1 MNIPIILASAS
12 PRRKE
17 LLSLITP
24 EFEIEV
30 SKAEEAADVPEGQAL
45 EYLPGFYARV
55 KAEDI
60 ARGCPDKLVIGS
72 DTGVLVADENGRLQ
86 MLGKP
91 ADATDARRM
100 LCMLS
105 GKKHL
110 VSTGCCLC
118 YQGKSHVFVEIAE
131 VEFYELSDA
140 EIDSYIATGEPMDK
154 AGAYG
159 IQGYGAL
166 LVKGI
171 LGDFYTIMGL
181 PVARLKREMG
191 KFIDN
196 GCEFRM

>member
-1 MNIPIILASAS
+1 MNIPIVLASAS

-24 EFEIEV
+24 DFQIAV
-30 SKAEEAADVPEGQAL
+30 SQAEEQAQVPQELSLDQ
-45 EYLPGFYARV
+45 LPGFFAKV

-60 ARGCPDKLVIGS
+60 ARSCPEKLVIGS
-72 DTGVLVADENGRLQ
+72 DTGVLVADEEGRLQ

-91 ADATDARRM
+91 ADEKDAHRM
-100 LCMLS
+100 LRMLS

-131 VEFYELSDA
+131 VEFYELTDA
-140 EIDSYIATGEPMDK
+140 EIEAYIATKEPQDK

-171 LGDFYTIMGL
+171 VGDFYTIMGL
-181 PVARLKREMG
+181 PVARLKREME
-191 KFIDN
+191 KLI
-196 GCEFRM
+196 